1 MDATELIAGDE
12 EMQRLAFNLAD
23 ALDTLNVHSMD
34 EAVDDLRIAVFP
46 ICESLRGQIRRMS
59 RAMDRVR
66 LAFPDADAVSLDRD
80 LGEMDALLDMLH
92 KCTGEVRNYKDFVA
106 GLIPLLR
113 KCEAWGDAG
122 PLREA
127 GGY

>member
-1 MDATELIAGDE
+1 MDANELIAADE

-46 ICESLRGQIRRMS
+46 ICENLRGEIRRMS
-59 RAMDRVR
+59 RAMDKVR
-66 LAFPDADAVSLDRD
+66 LAFPAADAVALDKE
-80 LGEMDALLDMLH
+80 LGAMDALLDMLH
-92 KCTGEVRNYKDFVA
+92 KCTGEVRNYKDFIG

-113 KCEAWGDAG
+113 RCEAWGEAG
-122 PLREA
+122 PLRES